1 MIRFGLFV
9 LLLFAPAAFGRTYQ
23 PQDPLTIPGFVD
35 FYNNDY
41 DKAYA
46 YFKRELKS
54 HSNDPDSYNYL
65 AQVILYR
72 ELYRDGALE
81 SELVTGSNPFLRSPK
96 LNMSPQAKSEF
107 TDCIE
112 RSLNLNS
119 ALLDKNPNDIHALYS
134 AGAAHGLNATYSFLI
149 EKAWTTALNDAAV
162 ANRINKQ
169 ILNLDP
175 AFVDARL
182 IVGVYEYVV
191 GNLPFYMRM
200 LGVIGGF
207 RGDKEGGIQQIEQ
220 VRQHGVLSKYDAEIL
235 LAVIY
240 RRERCPQLAL
250 PLLKQ
255 AASRFPGNYLLR
267 LEQVQM
273 YSDLGNKNA
282 ALQVLGQVE
291 QLRRSGA
298 PGYERL
304 PMEKLAYLKGNL
316 LFWYNDLDGALR
328 ELTQATQKAHELD
341 LSTQVMAWLRLGQT
355 YDLKNSHGQAVKAY
369 EKAIAAAPRSAVAG
383 EARGYISDPYRRK
396 QRKS

>member
-1 MIRFGLFV
+1 MIRFGLFF
-9 LLLFAPAAFGRTYQ
+9 LLLCAPAAFGRTYQ

-46 YFKRELKS
+46 YFERELKA
-54 HSNDPDSYNYL
+54 HPNDPDGYNHL

-81 SELVTGSNPFLRSPK
+81 SELVSGSNPFLHSPK
-96 LNMSPQAKSEF
+96 LNMSPQSKSEF
-107 TDCIE
+107 TDSIE
-112 RSLNLNS
+112 RSLKLNRL
-119 ALLDKNPNDIHALYS
+119 LLDKDPHDIHALYS
-134 AGAAHGLNATYSFLI
+134 AGVAHGLSATYAFLI
-149 EKAWTTALNDAAV
+149 EKAWTTALNEAAA
-162 ANRINKQ
+162 ANKMNKQ

-175 AFVDARL
+175 TFVDARL
-182 IVGVYEYVV
+182 IVGLYEYVV
-191 GNLPFYMRM
+191 GNLPFYVRV
-200 LGVIGGF
+200 LGTIGGF

-220 VRQHGVLSKYDAEIL
+220 VRRHGVLNKYDAEIL

-240 RRERCPQLAL
+240 RREHYPQLAL
-250 PLLKQ
+250 PLLKE
-255 AASRFPGNYLLR
+255 AANRFPGNYLLR

-291 QLRRSGA
+291 QLQRSGA

-304 PMEKLAYLKGNL
+304 PKEKLAYIRGNL
-316 LFWYNDLDGALR
+316 LFWYNDLDGALAA
-328 ELTQATQKAHELD
+328 LTQATQKAHELD
-341 LSTQVMAWLRLGQT
+341 LSTEVMAWLRLGQT
-355 YDLKNSHGQAVKAY
+355 YDLKKNHGQAAKAY
-369 EKAIAAAPRSAVAG
+369 EKAIVAAPQSAVAE
-383 EARGYISDPYRRK
+383 EAQGYISDPYRRK

>member
-1 MIRFGLFV
+1 MIRFGLFF
-9 LLLFAPAAFGRTYQ
+9 LLLFAPAAFGSTYH
-23 PQDPLTIPGFVD
+23 PLDPLTIPGFVA

-46 YFKRELKS
+46 YFKNELNA
-54 HSNDPDSYNYL
+54 HRNDPDSYNHL

-81 SELVTGSNPFLRSPK
+81 SELVSGSNPFLHSPK
-96 LNMSPQAKSEF
+96 LNMSSHAKSEF

-112 RSLNLNS
+112 RSLTLNS
-119 ALLDKNPNDIHALYS
+119 ALLDKDSHDIHALYS
-134 AGAAHGLNATYSFLI
+134 AGVAHGLSATYAFLI
-149 EKAWTTALNDAAV
+149 EKAWTTALNDAAA
-162 ANRINKQ
+162 ANKMNKQ

-182 IVGVYEYVV
+182 IVGLYEYIV

-207 RGDKEGGIQQIEQ
+207 RGDKEGGIQQIEE

-240 RRERCPQLAL
+240 RREHCPQLAL

-282 ALQVLGQVE
+282 ALEVLGQVE

-304 PMEKLAYLKGNL
+304 PLEKLAYIRGNL
-316 LFWYNDLDGALR
+316 LFWYNDLDGALSA
-328 ELTQATQKAHELD
+328 LAQATQKPRELD
-341 LSTQVMAWLRLGQT
+341 LSTEVMAWLRLGQT
-355 YDLKNSHGQAVKAY
+355 YDLKKSHGQAVKAY
-369 EKAIAAAPRSAVAG
+369 EKAIAAAPQSAVAE
-383 EARGYISDPYRRK
+383 EAQGYISDPYRRK
-396 QRKS
+396 QKKS

>member
-1 MIRFGLFV
+1 MIRFGLFL
-9 LLLFAPAAFGRTYQ
+9 LLLFAPAAVAGNYQ
-23 PQDPLTIPGFVD
+23 PQDPLTNPGFVA

-46 YFKRELKS
+46 HFKKELNA
-54 HSNDPDSYNYL
+54 HPNEPDSYNHL
-65 AQVILYR
+65 AQVVLYR

-81 SELVTGSNPFLRSPK
+81 SELVSGSNPFLHSPK

-107 TDCIE
+107 SDCIE
-112 RSLNLNS
+112 RSLKLNT
-119 ALLDKNPNDIHALYS
+119 ARLDKDPHDIHALYS
-134 AGAAHGLNATYSFLI
+134 AGVAHGLSATYAFLI
-149 EKAWTTALNDAAV
+149 EKAWTTALNDAAA
-162 ANRINKQ
+162 ANRVNKQ

-182 IVGVYEYVV
+182 IVGLYEYIV

-207 RGDKEGGIQQIEQ
+207 RGDKEGGIQKIEQ

-240 RRERCPQLAL
+240 RREHCPQLAL

-255 AASRFPGNYLLR
+255 AANRFPGNYLLR

-291 QLRRSGA
+291 QFRRNGA

-304 PMEKLAYLKGNL
+304 PMEKLAYIRGNL
-316 LFWYNDLDGALR
+316 LFWYNDLDGALAA
-328 ELTQATQKAHELD
+328 LTQATQKPRELD
-341 LSTQVMAWLRLGQT
+341 LSTEVMAWLRLGQT
-355 YDLKNSHGQAVKAY
+355 YDLKKNHGQAVKAY
-369 EKAIAAAPRSAVAG
+369 ERAVAAAPQSAVAD
-383 EARGYISDPYRRK
+383 EAEGYISHPYRRK
-396 QRKS
+396 QKKG